1 MFYICRILPKGL
13 KFLENFPAMCVVVG
27 LGKPT
32 AVEPKLKVDLGFEI
46 CVQVH
51 HLQWQP
57 LEILFVFTGVAT
69 EIGDSPSSVANPGNS
84 DSPSSVATPGNSL
97 RFHPLWSAPPVSALA
112 CSGGPG
118 A

>member
-1 MFYICRILPKGL
+1 MFCICRILPKGL

-69 EIGDSPSSVANPGNS
+69 EIGDSPSSVA
-84 DSPSSVATPGNSL
+84 TPGNSL